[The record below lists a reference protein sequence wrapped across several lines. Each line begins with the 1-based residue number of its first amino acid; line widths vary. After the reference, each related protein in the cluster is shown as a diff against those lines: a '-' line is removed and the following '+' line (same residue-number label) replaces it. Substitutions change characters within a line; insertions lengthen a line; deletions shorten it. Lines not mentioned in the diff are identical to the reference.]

1 MKCSII
7 IRAYNEER
15 HIAKL
20 LVGIGQQAI
29 KPHEIILVD
38 SGSTDSTRAIAQNFG
53 AKIVEIPK
61 ADFTFGRA
69 LNVGCRAATGE
80 ILVFVSAHVYPTR
93 RDWLASL
100 CRPFSNENISLSY
113 GRQIGN
119 HLNHFSEHQIFAK
132 WFPAQSEIPQV
143 GYFCNNAN
151 AAIRR
156 KAWSNR
162 PYDEN
167 LTGLEDLAWAK
178 QAQADGEEI
187 AYVSQAEIV
196 HVHEE
201 SWRSVRN
208 RYRRE
213 AIAMTRIEPNA
224 HFSLGDFMSLFVRN
238 VWGDARSATKQRR
251 LHKEMAGI
259 LRFRFNQFL
268 GTYQG
273 YRDKG
278 GLSRALRE
286 RFYYP
291 AALNVDDTAGEHDI
305 DHIDYSRLMRAP
317 VNVSARK

>member
-1 MKCSII
+1 MKCSIV

-20 LVGIGQQAI
+20 LVGIGQQTI
-29 KPHEIILVD
+29 TPHEIILVD

-53 AKIVEIPK
+53 AKIVKITK
-61 ADFTFGRA
+61 AEFTFGRA
-69 LNVGCRAATGE
+69 LNVGCSAATGD

-93 RDWLASL
+93 RTWLAAL
-100 CRPFSNENISLSY
+100 CEPFTNDRISLSY

-132 WFPAQSEIPQV
+132 WFPARSELPQI

-156 KAWSNR
+156 DAWIRR
-162 PYDEN
+162 PYDES

-178 QAQADGEEI
+178 LAQASDEDI

-201 SWRSVRN
+201 LWRSVRN

-224 HFSLGDFMSLFVRN
+224 RFSLIDFVTLFTRN
-238 VWGDARSATKQRR
+238 VWGDARSAIKQLR
-251 LHKEMAGI
+251 LHKEIVGI
-259 LRFRFNQFL
+259 LCFRFNQFL
-268 GTYQG
+268 GTFQG

-278 GLSRALRE
+278 ALPRALRE

-291 AALNVDDTAGEHDI
+291 ATLGVDEADAQHDI
-305 DHIDYSRLMRAP
+305 DHIDYAHLMGPPAE
-317 VNVSARK
+317 VNARQ